1 MTKSSKTTKNKQQKL
16 HSQTRSQPQQSQQS
30 QQLQQLQQQMQQ
42 KGMEIPFAIQ
52 NPQNLTET
60 AQNVHASPEQ
70 VMDICQEVADR
81 FSSQELNDIKTALR
95 RRAEARKQGKTSW

>member
-16 HSQTRSQPQQSQQS
+16 HSQMRSQPQQSQQS